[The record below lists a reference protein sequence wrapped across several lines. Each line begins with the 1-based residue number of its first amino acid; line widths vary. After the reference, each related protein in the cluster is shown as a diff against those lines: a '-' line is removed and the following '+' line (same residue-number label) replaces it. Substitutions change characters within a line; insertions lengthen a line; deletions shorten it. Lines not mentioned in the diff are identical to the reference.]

1 MSSGKRV
8 VVIGTGYVGLPVA
21 IMLAR
26 SGYEVVG
33 MDIDED
39 KIEAINKKNLHIEED
54 ELNEIFQEEKVRRNL
69 IAKKD
74 PSEGDIF
81 IIAVPTPLD
90 RRKKIADLSQVEL
103 AIRAILPK
111 LKEGNLIII
120 ESTVPPLTC
129 KEIIKPMIEERTD
142 LKVNENVYIAH
153 CPERILPG
161 NVFHEIIHNDRV
173 IGGMNE
179 KAADMAEEMYSS
191 FVEGDL
197 YKTDET
203 TAELVKLVENAY
215 RDINIAFSNEIDQV
229 CDTINVNSAEVI
241 QLANEHPRVNVLKP
255 GIGVGGHCIP
265 IDPWFIKQVDPENT
279 TLIFTAR
286 RINES
291 RPRRIAREI
300 RRTLKN
306 IDNPKIVALG
316 LTYKPNTYDT
326 RESPAI
332 EIIEELRMDGY
343 DVEAYDPFVGN
354 CGYEDLVKIA
364 KGKDCL
370 VVLVEHD
377 NIIQELGNRL
387 DDIKENMNR
396 SIILRPARYHHE
408 RDESAP

>member
-21 IMLAR
+21 ILLAR

-33 MDIDED
+33 TDIDEA
-39 KIEAINKKNLHIEED
+39 KIEAINKKDLHIEED

-90 RRKKIADLSQVEL
+90 KRKKIADLSQVES

-120 ESTVPPLTC
+120 ESTLPPLTC
-129 KEIIKPMIEERTD
+129 KEIIKPIIEERTD

-173 IGGMNE
+173 IGGMDE

-265 IDPWFIKQVDPENT
+265 IDPWFIKQVDPENA

-291 RPRRIAREI
+291 RPRMIASEI
-300 RRTLKN
+300 RRRLKD
-306 IDNPKIVALG
+306 IDDPKIVTLG

-326 RESPAI
+326 RESPAV
-332 EIIEELRMDGY
+332 EIIEKLRMDGY
-343 DVEAYDPFVGN
+343 DVEAYDPFVEN
-354 CGYEDLVKIA
+354 CGYGDLVEIA
-364 KGKDCL
+364 RGKDCL

-377 NIIQELGNRL
+377 KIIQELESRL

-396 SIILRPARYHHE
+396 SIILRPARYYHE